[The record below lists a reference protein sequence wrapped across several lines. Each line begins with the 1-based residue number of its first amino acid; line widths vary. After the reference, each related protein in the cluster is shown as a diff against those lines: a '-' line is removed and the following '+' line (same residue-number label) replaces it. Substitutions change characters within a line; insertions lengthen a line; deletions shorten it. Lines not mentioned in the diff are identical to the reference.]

1 MISSSTHSTQFIG
14 WEKHKYWIV
23 NLWRWLTGTRIPKY
37 KVIETSTTSIYP
49 FPERLAQIKSEIDAN
64 MAAKFIHRDTTIRHK
79 PFPRSTTT
87 VDPSSISHET
97 TTKRPITYT
106 KPTVGGDDDGRYD
119 DYRRRKALD
128 DEETIPFYIQ
138 EYPFTPSEA
147 HNVSGGDDSHVS
159 FGGGSGDGGGASGSW
174 VDSTHDHGSSSYDSD
189 SSSSSY
195 DSGSS
200 SDSSSSDSGS
210 SDSGGGD
217 CGGGD

>member
-1 MISSSTHSTQFIG
+1 MVSTSTQTTQFIG

-37 KVIETSTTSIYP
+37 KVVETQKTSIYP

-64 MAAKFIHRDTTIRHK
+64 MAAKFIHRDVTIRHK

-87 VDPSSISHET
+87 DRT
-97 TTKRPITYT
+97 TTKRSITT
-106 KPTVGGDDDGRYD
+106 PTVGGDDD
-119 DYRRRKALD
+119 YRRKRALD
-128 DEETIPFYIQ
+128 DEETIPLYIVGIDP
-138 EYPFTPSEA
+138 YKSSPA
-147 HNVSGGDDSHVS
+147 DDSVHHVS
-159 FGGGSGDGGGASGSW
+159 FGGGDGDGGGASGSW
-174 VDSTHDHGSSSYDSD
+174 GESHSHDHGSSSYDSD

-200 SDSSSSDSGS
+200 SDSSSYDSGS

-217 CGGGD
+217 CGSSD